1 MKIVLFFAMT
11 ETSLSDIYIAP
22 LSYPWFLCSLC
33 EPSTDQKYLEEKKNL
48 HLYYNYPDF
57 FYNDCCNNHHY
68 LHSIDIEVGLMSE

>member
-33 EPSTDQKYLEEKKNL
+33 EPSTDQKYLEEKKK
-48 HLYYNYPDF
+48 PA
-57 FYNDCCNNHHY
+57 
-68 LHSIDIEVGLMSE
+68 SIL

>member
-33 EPSTDQKYLEEKKNL
+33 EPSTDQKYLEEKKKTCIYTITIQTSFIMTVVTIITICTAL
-48 HLYYNYPDF
+48 TLKWG
-57 FYNDCCNNHHY
+57 
-68 LHSIDIEVGLMSE
+68 S